1 MSIEELMDISKEM
14 TESYVIEK
22 YFKLDDVETPLFE
35 VQAWEVAQYYDKCNE
50 LEKAI
55 IFTSAT
61 IVGNKIYEFIYD
73 NKHKNITFKEFY
85 YREESSTQVEI

>member
-14 TESYVIEK
+14 TENYVIEK

-35 VQAWEVAQYYDKCNE
+35 VQAWEVAQYYDKYNE

-61 IVGNKIYEFIYD
+61 IVGNKIFEFIYD
-73 NKHKNITFKEFY
+73 NKHKYITFKEFY
-85 YREESSTQVEI
+85 YREENSIQVEI